1 MCRLQVVTLGY
12 LILMQIL
19 RKHVARLPL
28 EKGVVNELVSSRT
41 KKIYVPETSEQPAKT
56 VRACLCAK
64 SNYFSQ
70 VMFSVE
76 VQVADGSA
84 NAHIGQPARGHY

>member
-1 MCRLQVVTLGY
+1 
-12 LILMQIL
+12 MQIL
-19 RKHVARLPL
+19 RKRVARQLPL

-56 VRACLCAK
+56 VQARLCAK

-70 VMFSVE
+70 VMFCVE

-84 NAHIGQPARGHY
+84 NAHIGQPATGHY